1 MNLVKT
7 KHKNDKVNVKRYSD
21 LISHLAL
28 KIINW
33 PKLQLTNFM
42 AKLTILSKNEKWQ
55 YALEFLAIKS
65 KNV

>member
-1 MNLVKT
+1 MNLVRT
-7 KHKNDKVNVKRYSD
+7 KHKNDKVNVKCYSD
-21 LISHLAL
+21 LTSHLAL

-42 AKLTILSKNEKWQ
+42 AKLTILSKNEKRQ